1 MVGFSSFYFCR
12 LLTVDMNGCLRV
24 FRWNVLILT
33 FSLQETEDIILK
45 LLRWVC
51 INKYCLCYVIITQLL
66 CCSIRALPFR
76 MSIWLCFLQKIWSII
91 RLSWNGGIE
100 FGPMLSLL
108 HVSYRLEEITT
119 SQWRFCQLWNL
130 VVCNWGF
137 RPSWSTI
144 SVTSLVR
151 LLFCLIPYIFVQ
163 VSKVSGVLVCGHT
176 ALEPFK
182 KFKGQQLV

>member
-1 MVGFSSFYFCR
+1 M
-12 LLTVDMNGCLRV
+12 
-24 FRWNVLILT
+24 
-33 FSLQETEDIILK
+33 
-45 LLRWVC
+45 LRWVC
-51 INKYCLCYVIITQLL
+51 INKYCLCYVIIKQLL

-108 HVSYRLEEITT
+108 HVHVSYRLEEITT

-137 RPSWSTI
+137 RHSWSTI

-151 LLFCLIPYIFVQ
+151 LLFWLIPYIFVQ
-163 VSKVSGVLVCGHT
+163 VSKVSGVLVCDHT

>member
-1 MVGFSSFYFCR
+1 MLRYYN
-12 LLTVDMNGCLRV
+12 TVTM
-24 FRWNVLILT
+24 
-33 FSLQETEDIILK
+33 
-45 LLRWVC
+45 
-51 INKYCLCYVIITQLL
+51 
-66 CCSIRALPFR
+66 ALPFR

-151 LLFCLIPYIFVQ
+151 LLFWLIPYICTGEQSFRCVSLWPYSAGTFQKVQRSTTCVRRTLFLFLLWLFFNFNKWEKTRFV
-163 VSKVSGVLVCGHT
+163 CN
-176 ALEPFK
+176 AI
-182 KFKGQQLV
+182 